1 MWTLTELEKKD
12 PATSLYEDESK
23 RLEIQHIRR
32 VSYIS
37 ATRRMLLIIASTCWM
52 IIDMD
57 DLSTVVFHKNE
68 ITTKRCVAGYLTDLD
83 KVTIGYTDES
93 IHVFQLPIE

>member
-1 MWTLTELEKKD
+1 
-12 PATSLYEDESK
+12 
-23 RLEIQHIRR
+23 
-32 VSYIS
+32 
-37 ATRRMLLIIASTCWM
+37 
-52 IIDMD
+52 MD

-93 IHVFQLPIE
+93 IHVFQLPIEWENSGNFYWKIPEKSNFSAKNTWKSTKNHKNE

>member
-1 MWTLTELEKKD
+1 
-12 PATSLYEDESK
+12 
-23 RLEIQHIRR
+23 
-32 VSYIS
+32 
-37 ATRRMLLIIASTCWM
+37 M